1 MWLSHYSWKPDYV
14 IQGSLIFF
22 FYIGVVK
29 LRLDFDAMSDDV
41 YFNQI

>member
-1 MWLSHYSWKPDYV
+1 MAKPLLLEARLCDT
-14 IQGSLIFF
+14 GKSDFF